1 MEYYNY
7 NIIPGSVYVLGPI
20 KLIFV
25 DASLVPSFFIREL
38 VIQNQIFVWND
49 IVWNIS
55 ELEPNEDRYRS
66 SFKEWNIIR

>member
-38 VIQNQIFVWND
+38 VIQNQILFET
-49 IVWNIS
+49 ILCGIS
-55 ELEPNEDRYRS
+55 RNQDLRS
-66 SFKEWNIIR
+66 